1 MQILHRSKMNQVHG
15 FTLIELLV
23 VIMIIAILVSI
34 AIPALS
40 NAINSAKK
48 TTAKNQVVQIA
59 TAITA
64 YETEYGRLPAFSGS
78 NMISSNI
85 AMLTSADASNNPRGI
100 NFIDLSPWKAGK
112 GGTNTNGFCDPFNS
126 SNTYSVALD
135 TNYAN
140 TLSNMPGQ
148 TSLGGTIQNTNTL
161 TKHIAVWTI
170 WTNGSQTYLINSW
183 E

>member
-1 MQILHRSKMNQVHG
+1 MKRAHG
-15 FTLIELLV
+15 FTLVELLV
-23 VIMIIAILVSI
+23 VISIIAILASL
-34 AIPALS
+34 ALPAMN

-59 TAITA
+59 TAIAA
-64 YETEYGRLPAFSGS
+64 YETEYGRLPAFGGS
-78 NMISSNI
+78 NMVLTNI
-85 AMLTSADASNNPRGI
+85 AMLTSTDTTNNPRGI
-100 NFIDLSPWKAGK
+100 NFIDLSSWTAGK
-112 GGTNTNGFCDPFNS
+112 GGTNANGFCDPFS
-126 SNTYSVALD
+126 SNVAYYVALD

-148 TSLGGTIQNTNTL
+148 TSLGGKIDSTNTL

-170 WTNGSQTYLINSW
+170 WTNRTQTYLINSW